1 MYREKMPD
9 WLKHFDF
16 IILDII
22 SLELSFTI
30 AYFIRHGINS
40 ISIGLPDLYVNVAL
54 VLMVL
59 DVIETVS
66 DRGLA
71 NILKRGYY
79 KEFRETFKHATIIA
93 FLLVLY
99 MYLLKQGSEYSRTV
113 YIITWELDII
123 ITYFARE
130 FWKWVIKNSA
140 KRTQT
145 GKASLVIITT
155 SDLAQD
161 IAESLISNE
170 SRRFNIRGLAI
181 LDKNMIGQSIA
192 NINIVAGEEEVL
204 DYICRNWVD
213 EIFISLPKKDSAL
226 EEEIINNCVLMG
238 VTVHEKIAKAIS
250 TPGCVQMIGNISD
263 YTVLTNSVNYITV
276 RQMVLKR
283 LMDIIGGL
291 FGMLITCILFLF
303 IAPAIYIKSPG
314 KVLFKQWRVG
324 KNGKK
329 FQIYKFRS
337 MYLDAEERKAELME
351 KNKIKD
357 GMMFKIENDPR
368 IIGGE
373 NGKGIGNFIRRTSID
388 EFPQFFNVLKG
399 DMSLVGTRPPTLDE
413 WEKYKLHHRKRMAIK
428 PGLTGMW
435 QVSGR
440 SDITDFEEVVKL
452 DTEYIMNWNLGK
464 DIRIMLRTVKVL
476 LFGKGSY

>member
-16 IILDII
+16 IILDIV
-22 SLELSFTI
+22 SLELSFAI
-30 AYFIRHGINS
+30 AYIIRHGVNS
-40 ISIGLPDLYVNVAL
+40 VSAELPDLYVNVAL
-54 VLMVL
+54 VLMIL
-59 DVIETVS
+59 DIIETVFAQ
-66 DRGLA
+66 GFK
-71 NILKRGYY
+71 NILKRGSYT
-79 KEFRETFKHATIIA
+79 EFRETLKHATIIT

-99 MYLLKQGSEYSRTV
+99 LYLIKQGEEYSRAV

-123 ITYFARE
+123 ITYFVRE
-130 FWKWVIKNSA
+130 LWKWIIKKSA
-140 KRTQT
+140 YRTQA
-145 GKASLVIITT
+145 GRDVLVIITT
-155 SDLAQD
+155 SDMAKD
-161 IAESLISNE
+161 ITEALISDENM
-170 SRRFNIRGLAI
+170 RFNISGLVI
-181 LDKNMIGQSIA
+181 LDKNIVGQSIA
-192 NINIVAGEEEVL
+192 KTSVVAGREDVL
-204 DYICRNWVD
+204 DFICRNWVD
-213 EIFISLPKKDSAL
+213 EVFISLPEKDAAL

-238 VTVHEKIAKAIS
+238 VTVHKKIAKAIS
-250 TPGCVQMIGNISD
+250 TPGCVQVVEKISD
-263 YTVLTNSVNYITV
+263 YTVLSSSVNIITV
-276 RQMVLKR
+276 RQMLLKR
-283 LMDIIGGL
+283 LIDIIGGMV
-291 FGMLITCILFLF
+291 GMLITCILFIF
-303 IAPAIYIKSPG
+303 IAPVIYIKSPG
-314 KVLFKQWRVG
+314 PVLFKQWRVG
-324 KNGKK
+324 RNGKK

-337 MYLDAEERKAELME
+337 MYMDAEERKAELMA

-373 NGKGIGNFIRRTSID
+373 NGKGIGNFIRKTSID

-452 DTEYIMNWNLGK
+452 DTEYITNWNLGK
-464 DIRIMLRTVKVL
+464 DVKIMLKTIKVL